1 MKRLLIASL
10 LLATLPA
17 FGQITRTPTLD
28 WMAGTWVQDKGAS
41 EKVTES
47 WIGPTG
53 GSLVGVNLSQWPD
66 KLTFEFLRITDLP
79 DGMVYYASPIGG
91 KPVEFKFK
99 EAGDKR
105 VVFENKEHDFPQR
118 IIYWR
123 EGDNLAA
130 RVEGDVQGRLRS
142 QEWHFVPLK
151 K

>member
-1 MKRLLIASL
+1 MKRRLFAAAL

-17 FGQITRTPTLD
+17 FGQITRASSLD
-28 WMAGTWVQDKGAS
+28 WMAGTWVQEKPG

-53 GSLVGVNLSQWPD
+53 GTLVGVNLSQWPD
-66 KLTFEFLRITDLP
+66 RLTFEYLRISDLP
-79 DGMVYYASPIGG
+79 DGMIYYASPIGG

-123 EGDNLAA
+123 EGDKLAA
-130 RVEGDVQGRLRS
+130 RVEGDVQGRTRS
-142 QEWHFVPLK
+142 QEWYFSRK
-151 K
+151 